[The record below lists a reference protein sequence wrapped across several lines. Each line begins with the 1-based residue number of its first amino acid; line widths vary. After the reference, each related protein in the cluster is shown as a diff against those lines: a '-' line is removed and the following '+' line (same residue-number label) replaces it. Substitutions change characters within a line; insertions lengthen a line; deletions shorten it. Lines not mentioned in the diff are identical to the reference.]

1 MPAAKASWVLPAVLI
16 AMIVTIAGGLVARVV
31 YADPPDT
38 GATGAVPVQQSLAPN
53 EQPGDATVMV
63 TKDAKDHP
71 LYETVKQLLQTYF
84 DAINA
89 KSYSRWQSVVS
100 AQRAK
105 KQPEQDWR
113 TAYRTTHDGSIV
125 ILRIESSPT
134 DVARV
139 LLMFTSVQDPR
150 DAPPE
155 MPEPCI
161 HWRLVFPLALEAG
174 AWKLDAGLTSS
185 APQHDKC

>member
-1 MPAAKASWVLPAVLI
+1 MPAAKAPWVLPAVLI
-16 AMIVTIAGGLVARVV
+16 AMIVTIAGGLLARVV
-31 YADPPDT
+31 YAKPADT
-38 GATGAVPVQQSLAPN
+38 TAGAVVPVQQSLAPN
-53 EQPGDATVMV
+53 EQPGDSTVMA
-63 TKDAKDHP
+63 TKDARDHP
-71 LYETVKQLLQTYF
+71 LFETVRQLLQTYF
-84 DAINA
+84 DAINS
-89 KSYSRWQSVVS
+89 KNYSRWQSVVS
-100 AQRAK
+100 ATRAK
-105 KQPEQDWR
+105 KQPEHDWR

-139 LLMFTSVQDPR
+139 LLNFTSVQDPR

-161 HWRLVFPLALEAG
+161 QWRLVFPLALESG
-174 AWKLDAGLTSS
+174 TWKLDAGLTSS